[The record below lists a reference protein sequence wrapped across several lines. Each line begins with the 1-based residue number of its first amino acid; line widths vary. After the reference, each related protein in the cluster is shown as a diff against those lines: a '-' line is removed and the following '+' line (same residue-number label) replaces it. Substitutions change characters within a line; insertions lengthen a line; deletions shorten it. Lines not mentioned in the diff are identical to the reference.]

1 MEEIET
7 NKMKQENLLKWTD
20 EDHKIWL
27 EKTKKVSQAY
37 KARLEA
43 RKEKLRDQWDAEGN
57 YKKALQER
65 TEKFKEV
72 EYLNQKEEN
81 YD

>member
-1 MEEIET
+1 
-7 NKMKQENLLKWTD
+7 MKQENLLKWTD
-20 EDHKIWL
+20 EDHKTWL

-43 RKEKLRDQWDAEGN
+43 RKEKLRDLWDTEGN

-72 EYLNQKEEN
+72 EYLN
-81 YD
+81 